1 MFIRFIRNISN
12 LATILWMAVVIVWF
26 SLTAWRVF
34 SGTYLETGQASPT
47 LIRLDLLHAIAFV
60 VAWTA
65 LLLTITVQVVNKARD
80 LDYDIRENEWSL
92 EQSIKTS
99 NQQMRKG
106 DQQISK
112 LGKKWGETASV
123 LESELDVLKTYVDQL
138 KKENKNLQRQLRNAT
153 SDADSQST
161 RISTSL

>member
-1 MFIRFIRNISN
+1 MFIWFRRNIYN
-12 LATILWMAVVIVWF
+12 WLKILWMATVILWF
-26 SLTAWRVF
+26 SLTVWRVF

-60 VAWTA
+60 VAWTT

-92 EQSIKTS
+92 EQSVKTS
-99 NQQMRKG
+99 NQLMRKG

-112 LGKKWGETASV
+112 LEKRWGKEASV
-123 LESELDVLKTYVDQL
+123 IESKFDVLKTHVDQL
-138 KKENKNLQRQLRNAT
+138 KKENKNLKRQLRDAT
-153 SDADSQST
+153 SDADSQSA